1 MATVI
6 LTLQLP
12 RRGRGIP
19 IATTA
24 NSEVLRVFK
33 EAVLRE
39 WQAKADTTD
48 DIEAMLARLEL
59 ERLRKAL
66 DILIPDIEGGYH
78 GK

>member
-48 DIEAMLARLEL
+48 EIEAVLARLEL
-59 ERLRKAL
+59 ERLQKAL
-66 DILIPDIEGGYH
+66 DTLIPNTPEGYYA
-78 GK
+78 K

>member
-24 NSEVLRVFK
+24 NPEVLRVFK

-48 DIEAMLARLEL
+48 EIEAMLACLEL
-59 ERLRKAL
+59 ERLRRAL
-66 DILIPDIEGGYH
+66 DILIPDTAEGCY